1 LNLLLIIG
9 VGIGLVIA
17 VSVASFV
24 VINFDLVSYTAT
36 GSETFS
42 PAGSP
47 VGRALVVYSP
57 GLSGAGK
64 ESAAKIAKAL
74 NDRGYA
80 VDLAGVRSPVAADA
94 ASYDVVVIGGP
105 LYWGRMCPS
114 VAEYMKNVA
123 VRDGARLG
131 VFGTTGTDKYMEADF
146 GTLSEQVASSIRG
159 GSNKRG
165 TPIKLILTDRVDEN
179 CAELVSAVL
188 E

>member
-17 VSVASFV
+17 VSIASFV

-36 GSETFS
+36 GSETYS
-42 PAGSP
+42 SAGTP

-74 NDRGYA
+74 NGRGYA
-80 VDLAGVRSPVAADA
+80 VDLAGVRSPASANA

-105 LYWGRMCPS
+105 LYWGKMCPS

-146 GTLSEQVASSIRG
+146 ATLSEQVTSSLSSS
-159 GSNKRG
+159 SNRL
-165 TPIKLILTDRVDEN
+165 TIPIKLILTDKVDAN
-179 CAELVSAVL
+179 CAEFVSTVL